1 MTRPEA
7 YEWLK
12 TNVISDSLTKHCLAV
27 EAAMMGYAKVYDED
41 VERWGNCGLL
51 HDIDFE
57 KHPDEHPMIGVTWL
71 REKGFDEDFVLA
83 VQGHGDHTHTP
94 RETLM
99 AKALYAVDELAS
111 FIIAVALVRPEKF
124 NDLGVKSVKK
134 KLKDKAFARA
144 VDRELVLKGA
154 EAMDVEFD
162 VHVERIIQ
170 ALSQREI
177 ELNEI
182 GLTLL

>member
-1 MTRPEA
+1 MNRVEA
-7 YEWLK
+7 FDWLK
-12 TNVISDSLTKHCLAV
+12 EHVESESLIKHCLAV
-27 EAAMMGYAKVYDED
+27 EAAMLGYAKVYGQD

-57 KHPDEHPMIGVTWL
+57 KHPDEHPMIGVQWL
-71 REKGFDEDFVLA
+71 RDKGFDEEFVLA

-94 RETLM
+94 RETLL
-99 AKALYAVDELAS
+99 AKTLYAVDELAS

-144 VDRELVLKGA
+144 VDRELVVKGA
-154 EAMDVEFD
+154 ADMEVDFD
-162 VHVERIIQ
+162 LHVERIIQ
-170 ALSQREI
+170 SLAERES
-177 ELNEI
+177 ELNEM